1 MSEETTV
8 KDEGPA
14 DELPRAPH
22 EMLARL
28 DELVERYRAEA
39 SEMLGAG
46 HDDDA
51 RYYHGLTEGLRIA
64 RRTVVRP
71 WLRDQPQ
78 APEVKRADGCR
89 VLPHRRRNK

>member
-1 MSEETTV
+1 
-8 KDEGPA
+8 
-14 DELPRAPH
+14 
-22 EMLARL
+22 
-28 DELVERYRAEA
+28 
-39 SEMLGAG
+39 MLGAG